1 MSSIVRVAIIGVL
14 WLVLTGRSHLEA
26 QSNLKAT
33 VTGPKTVALTWT
45 ASTSATEYWVQR
57 ALGTGQ
63 FAIIT
68 AAKVTGTAYTDAA
81 APAGSAL
88 KYRIKG
94 TSKKGPA
101 AFSNQ
106 VSVSTAGASPS
117 TASAP
122 PSVVPAAAPVAA
134 TPAPAAAAP
143 APTAAAPAP
152 TAAAPASAAAAPAPV
167 TATLAPVPVALEP
180 VSLTPASP
188 PPGMPTVA
196 PTVSKADAVRMQPLR
211 ERPLRERPLPTKLA
225 LPAAEP
231 APAPASTVTPVNPS
245 GFIAKQTGDGQV
257 QLSWRPIDGVSYYV
271 LLGPGIPDG
280 GTRVTGATTFTAVGV
295 PPGSHEWAVASYYE
309 PGPVSTV
316 ASEFPRTRLTTDV
329 MLLSGWADLHTHPM
343 INLAFGGKLVHGGVD
358 VGSLLPQ
365 DLTCHGPTRAMSM
378 EHALGEDRP
387 SHGGWNAFNFPC
399 GDELRKLLIGQFQQ
413 GNHAL
418 VTNNPGR
425 GYPDFYDWPKWN
437 DITHQKMWY
446 EWIRRARDGG
456 LRVMVALATNN
467 KTLADAVSGNGDGP
481 TDDKASGD
489 LQLTEIKS
497 FVARHNDFMEV
508 ALGAADVK
516 RIVEANKIAVVL
528 GVELDNIGNF
538 NQLPPGML
546 AYPGPAEAII
556 PTEIQRLYDEG
567 VRYVLPIHVMDNA
580 FGGTAIYKDDF
591 NTANLRESG
600 HFWEIECADVG
611 DDITHVYTEVTD
623 PLRAAGA
630 FVKLGL
636 DPFRHSG
643 PGPVCD
649 GTGGKS
655 RGNRNVRGL
664 TLQGIYAIKQMMK
677 RGMIVDIDHMSHHS
691 AEKTLE
697 LGEQFGYPIV
707 SGHSGIR
714 GQAGA
719 DAENSRTRR
728 QLERISKLHGMFGLG
743 SDGVDRSGW
752 ANQYQNAMT
761 VMGYPNSDTSKAI
774 YRNGAISFGSDLNG
788 LVKGPMPGGGD
799 RVKYGAFAKSTSGSK
814 SWDYNTEGVA
824 HYGMMAD
831 FVVDL
836 RTAASNEYTG
846 AEGIPLGVNGA
857 ELVDNHLNRSA
868 NYFWQM
874 WVLAEARKGNVQ

>member
-1 MSSIVRVAIIGVL
+1 MSSIVRLAMIGL
-14 WLVLTGRSHLEA
+14 LGLVLSARVPLAA
-26 QSNLKAT
+26 QTTLTAKAT
-33 VTGPKTVALTWT
+33 GSTTVEMTWT
-45 ASTSATEYWVQR
+45 AATNATGYWVQR
-57 ALGTGQ
+57 ALGTGK
-63 FAIIT
+63 FATIT
-68 AAKVTGTAYTDAA
+68 PAKLPDTTYIDTV

-88 KYRIKG
+88 SYRIRVGQKPY
-94 TSKKGPA
+94 TY
-101 AFSNQ
+101 SNE
-106 VSVSTAGASPS
+106 VSVKTPGVGKE

-122 PSVVPAAAPVAA
+122 PSVGPATVAPVPAAVAPVA
-134 TPAPAAAAP
+134 
-143 APTAAAPAP
+143 
-152 TAAAPASAAAAPAPV
+152 
-167 TATLAPVPVALEP
+167 
-180 VSLTPASP
+180 VSPASP

-196 PTVSKADAVRMQPLR
+196 PDASKPAAAGELQPLR
-211 ERPLRERPLPTKLA
+211 EQPPPEKLAAPATAAVGALQPLRELRPAKLA
-225 LPAAEP
+225 APPPAA
-231 APAPASTVTPVNPS
+231 APTVTPVNPS
-245 GFIAKQTGDGQV
+245 AFIAKQTGDGQV
-257 QLSWRPIDGVSYYV
+257 QLSWQPVDGASYYV
-271 LLGPGIPDG
+271 LLGPGVPEG
-280 GTRVTGATTFTAVGV
+280 GTRVTGATTFTATGV
-295 PPGSHEWAVASYYE
+295 PPGSNEWAVASYYE
-309 PGPVSTV
+309 PGPVSTP
-316 ASEFPRTRLTTDV
+316 AAEFPKTRLTTDV

-365 DLTCHGPTRAMSM
+365 DLTCHGPTRATSID
-378 EHALGEDRP
+378 HALGEDRP

-399 GDELRKLLIGQFQQ
+399 GDELRKLLIHEFQQ

-418 VTNNPGR
+418 LTNNPGR
-425 GYPDFYDWPKWN
+425 GYPDFLDWPKWD

-467 KTLADAVSGNGDGP
+467 RTLGDAVSGPGDGP

-497 FVARHNDFMEV
+497 FVARHPDFMEV

-516 RIVEANKIAVVL
+516 RIVQANKIAVVL
-528 GVELDNIGNF
+528 GVELDNIGDF
-538 NQLPPGML
+538 NQLPPQLL
-546 AYPGPAEAII
+546 AFPGPGEAII
-556 PTEIQRLYDEG
+556 NGEILRLYNAG

-591 NTANLRESG
+591 NTANQRETAD
-600 HFWEIECADVG
+600 HHYWEIECADVG
-611 DDITHVYTEVTD
+611 DDITHTYTEVND

-636 DPFRHSG
+636 DPLRHSG
-643 PGPVCD
+643 PGPVCP
-649 GTGGKS
+649 GGAPGKS
-655 RGNRNVRGL
+655 RGNRNARGL
-664 TLQGIYAIKQMMK
+664 TLQGIFAIKAMMK

-697 LGEQFGYPIV
+697 IGEQFGYPIV

-714 GQAGA
+714 GYAGA
-719 DAENSRTRR
+719 DAENSRTRK

-743 SDGVDRSGW
+743 SDGVSRS
-752 ANQYQNAMT
+752 AFASQYQTAMN
-761 VMGYPNSDTSKAI
+761 VMGYPTADPSKAV
-774 YRNGAISFGSDLNG
+774 YRNGAISFGTDLNG
-788 LVKGPMPGGGD
+788 LVKGPIPGGGD
-799 RVKYGAFAKSTSGSK
+799 RVKYGAFAKSTTGSK

-846 AEGIPLGVNGA
+846 AEGIPLGVSGA